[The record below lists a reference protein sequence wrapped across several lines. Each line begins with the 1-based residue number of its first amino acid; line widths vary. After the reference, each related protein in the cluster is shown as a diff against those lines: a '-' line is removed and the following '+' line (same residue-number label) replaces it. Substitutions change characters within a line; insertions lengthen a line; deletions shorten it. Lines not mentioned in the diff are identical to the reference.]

1 MRDVLRVASQRAGLE
16 FVKAMWGCLFADIVA
31 VPVPPPN
38 PERLSA
44 SLPSFN
50 RILEDS
56 GAVAILTD
64 YKFEILVSPALLK
77 PLRCSLAPQVRHGP
91 KVATL
96 CYPCLHFP
104 PCHMRPR

>member
-1 MRDVLRVASQRAGLE
+1 
-16 FVKAMWGCLFADIVA
+16 MWGCLFADIVA

-38 PERLSA
+38 PERLSS

-64 YKFEILVSPALLK
+64 YKFDILVRPVLL
-77 PLRCSLAPQVRHGP
+77 
-91 KVATL
+91 
-96 CYPCLHFP
+96 P
-104 PCHMRPR
+104 PCPANFHYTSKLPLTWQILAYSGAQLCHAAFAWERAFRTFLQSFATHGC

>member
-1 MRDVLRVASQRAGLE
+1 
-16 FVKAMWGCLFADIVA
+16 MWGCLFADIVA

-38 PERLSA
+38 PERLSS

-64 YKFEILVSPALLK
+64 YKFEILVRAA
-77 PLRCSLAPQVRHGP
+77 PLTVLAADTVPHVYHSSDMAMAC
-91 KVATL
+91 ATL
-96 CYPCLHFP
+96 STDWSSGPLQHLAEHSIRAILMP
-104 PCHMRPR
+104 KS

>member
-1 MRDVLRVASQRAGLE
+1 MLRIEQPSERECHRHAPSVEGASARVGLE

-64 YKFEILVSPALLK
+64 YKFEILVK
-77 PLRCSLAPQVRHGP
+77 
-91 KVATL
+91 
-96 CYPCLHFP
+96 PCLAGSFLH
-104 PCHMRPR
+104 C

>member
-1 MRDVLRVASQRAGLE
+1 
-16 FVKAMWGCLFADIVA
+16 MWGCLFADIVA

-44 SLPSFN
+44 ALPSFN

-64 YKFEILVSPALLK
+64 YKFEILVGPALQMSPA
-77 PLRCSLAPQVRHGP
+77 AG
-91 KVATL
+91 
-96 CYPCLHFP
+96 
-104 PCHMRPR
+104 

>member
-1 MRDVLRVASQRAGLE
+1 
-16 FVKAMWGCLFADIVA
+16 MWGCLFADIVA

-38 PERLSA
+38 PERLSS

-64 YKFEILVSPALLK
+64 YKFEILVRPGPLNACVADLRLTCTTAL
-77 PLRCSLAPQVRHGP
+77 
-91 KVATL
+91 T
-96 CYPCLHFP
+96 
-104 PCHMRPR
+104 